1 MKLVFNPSTQNSVVY
16 NDEGQMVAPGEW
28 AYLDDED
35 REIQKL
41 ISDGSL
47 VEVPVP
53 DSMPGDV
60 APGAADA
67 LQAAIDDR
75 PEPKPEDPEKTE
87 DGDPQSVRNTGRRT
101 PKTQNKKEA

>member
-28 AYLDDED
+28 AYLDDEV

-41 ISDGSL
+41 ISDGTL

-53 DSMPGDV
+53 DTMPGHV
-60 APGAADA
+60 APGAAQA
-67 LQAAIDDR
+67 LQAAIDDQ
-75 PEPKPEDPEKTE
+75 PKAVEDVAEKRE
-87 DGDPQSVRNTGRRT
+87 DDDPQPVRNTGRRT
-101 PKTQNKKEA
+101 PKAQNKKEA